1 MLSRFSPES
10 LSRACA
16 SHALL
21 VVVLWVILG
30 LVAAYISFGPP
41 RTPAGLDLLESGT
54 TTELRLSGGV
64 ESEKAKRLLEE
75 VRTLEARELGLPV
88 SLPEVVVIQS
98 ETLTV
103 DDPAYQARAAEVFG
117 ALIALGE
124 DVVAGGINYYLTG
137 DESLVSADRRTTLV
151 PINVT
156 GEPDQAIANIEHI
169 VHVTS
174 EFDGKDGFR
183 VLVGGEA
190 SIAFESNELAEAD
203 LQKGE
208 RFGIPVAL
216 IILLV
221 IFGAA
226 LAALLPIL
234 LAIASIGVALGVV
247 SLIGQVFEMSFF
259 VTLMVTMIGLAIGI
273 DYSLLI
279 VSRHREELE
288 RGENVR
294 DAVTKAAATAG
305 RTVLFSG
312 FTVIFALC
320 GMLIIPSTF
329 FQSLGLGAIIVVLVT
344 LVAAFTFLPAVLA
357 LLGPRINWL
366 RLPFVGRR
374 PGPEPGDSG
383 GGLWDATTR
392 AVTKFPVISLVVMG
406 GAMIV
411 AAAFFFQINT
421 GVNGVD
427 AYPEGSFTRDT
438 FYTLEQEFPFG
449 FGVVNP
455 AEIVVVGDAEE
466 PIVRAAI
473 EKLTASLST
482 DERFPFPPVLKEV
495 PQAGLTVLYVA
506 FAGAP
511 SAPESLEAIRVIRNE
526 HIPSAFAG
534 VPAEVVVG
542 GQSAGHTDFRRI
554 VDIYTPIVFVF
565 VLGLS
570 FILLMLVFRSL
581 VIPVKAIIMNLLS
594 VGAAY
599 GLLVV
604 VFQMG
609 VGASLFGFQQT
620 EVIDLWIPLFLFSIL
635 FGLSMDYHV
644 FLLSRIKERFDQTGD
659 NTEAVAFGLRAT
671 AGIITGAA
679 VIMVVVFGAFAA
691 GETIINQQVGFG
703 LAVAVF
709 LDATLVRSVLVPASM
724 ELLGSRNWYLPPF
737 LRWLPSLQI
746 ELPDKTESETAV
758 NP

>member
-1 MLSRFSPES
+1 M
-10 LSRACA
+10 
-16 SHALL
+16 
-21 VVVLWVILG
+21 G

-75 VRTLEARELGLPV
+75 VRRIEARELGLPV

-98 ETLTV
+98 DSLTV
-103 DDPAYQARAAEVFG
+103 DDPAYREKTEQIFAS
-117 ALIALGE
+117 LIALGK
-124 DVVAGGINYYLTG
+124 DVVAGGLSYYLTG
-137 DESLVSADRRTTLV
+137 DESLVSADRRTTLL

-156 GEPDQAIANIEHI
+156 GEPEEAIDNIEHI
-169 VHVTS
+169 LHVTS
-174 EFDGKDGFR
+174 EFDGVDGFR
-183 VLVGGEA
+183 VLIGGEA
-190 SIAFESNELAEAD
+190 SIAFEGNELAEAD

-216 IILLV
+216 IILLI
-221 IFGAA
+221 IFGAV

-234 LAIASIGVALGVV
+234 LAIVSIGVALGVV
-247 SLIGQVFEMSFF
+247 SLIGQVYEMSFF

-279 VSRHREELE
+279 VSRYREEVR
-288 RGENVR
+288 RGAEVR
-294 DAVTKAAATAG
+294 DAVANAGATAG

-312 FTVIFALC
+312 FTVVFALC

-344 LVAAFTFLPAVLA
+344 LVATFTFLPASLA
-357 LLGPRINWL
+357 LLGHRIDWL
-366 RLPFVGRR
+366 RLPFVGGR
-374 PGPEPGDSG
+374 GTSGSEDSRG
-383 GGLWDATTR
+383 GFWDTITGVVTR
-392 AVTKFPVISLVVMG
+392 FPVISLILVG
-406 GAMIV
+406 GLMVA

-421 GVNGVD
+421 GTNGVD

-438 FYTLEQEFPFG
+438 FLILEEEFAFG

-455 AEIVVVGDAEE
+455 AEIVIVGDGEDAQ
-466 PIVRAAI
+466 VQGAI
-473 EKLTASLST
+473 GELTASLLA
-482 DERFPFPPVLKEV
+482 DPRFPFPPVLKEV
-495 PQAGLTVLYVA
+495 PAAGLSVLYVA
-506 FAGAP
+506 FAGVP
-511 SAPESLEAIRVIRNE
+511 SAPESLEAISIIRNE
-526 HIPSAFAG
+526 HVPTAFAG
-534 VPAEVVVG
+534 VPAEVTVG
-542 GQSAGHTDFRRI
+542 GQSAIHTDFRKI
-554 VDIYTPIVFVF
+554 VDVYTPIVFAF

-570 FILLMLVFRSL
+570 FILLMVVFRSL

-609 VGASLFGFQQT
+609 VGAELFGFQQT
-620 EVIDLWIPLFLFSIL
+620 DVIDLWVPLFLFSIL

-644 FLLSRIKERFDQTGD
+644 FLLSRIRERYDQTGD
-659 NTEAVAFGLRAT
+659 NAEAVAFGLRST

-691 GETIINQQVGFG
+691 GETVINQQVGFG

-724 ELLGSRNWYLPPF
+724 EVLGARNWYLPPF
-737 LRWLPSLQI
+737 LRWLPELQI
-746 ELPDKTESETAV
+746 EPPEEPRKV
-758 NP
+758 